1 MAGQILPPPPLASSN
16 VRGGAIALLRT
27 TSPFG
32 ALVGNTPPPLPASGV
47 GVHKVGG
54 YYPPRAPPVALVPPS
69 RLSLQHMPS
78 NADASSSSVSVPA
91 FLAILCA
98 ELASAA
104 VTSPTGASS
113 ISNTG

>member
-47 GVHKVGG
+47 GVHK
-54 YYPPRAPPVALVPPS
+54 
-69 RLSLQHMPS
+69 HMPS